1 MVHQFPFYR
10 QLESADCGSS
20 CLRIVSKFYGKK
32 HPANYLRDL
41 CHTTQQGVSL
51 LSISDAA
58 EAIGFRTSGLMLT
71 WKQLRDEAKIPC
83 IAHWNQHHFIVVYKV
98 SKKHVW
104 VSDPA
109 VGLIKYSTEK
119 FQKYWLSAT
128 DRDGQQRGT
137 VLLLEPTPEFYEI
150 DEKETKNLGFMY
162 LLRYMKSY
170 KRYIFQIILGLLTG
184 GFLSLILPFISQAI
198 VDEGIGTGN
207 LNFVVVM
214 LIAQVMI
221 IIGSTA
227 NNLIQSWLMLHMTAR
242 LSVSLISDFLHKL
255 MRLPIAFFDSRRIGD
270 ILQRIGDYGRVQSF
284 LTGSLLSITMALF
297 TLIVYGGIMMSYNL
311 KILLIFVLGSV
322 LYVSWV
328 LIFVRT
334 RRKLDYKRFQASAN
348 NQSNMVQLVSAMQEI
363 KLNHCEKQ
371 KRWEWER
378 IQAKLFKINI
388 SALALGQ
395 AQSIGGMFIDQTKNV
410 IISFLAAQAVI
421 NGDMTLG
428 MMTAVQYVI
437 GQLNAPVSEFISF
450 IQSTQDAKISLERL
464 NEIYSRDEEE
474 PSEKEL
480 IKDIPHDVTLELRHV
495 SFQYEG
501 KHSEMVLEDINL
513 IIPSN
518 KVTAIV
524 GTSGSG
530 KTTLLKMLLGFYPPS
545 EGEILLNGRRLQKY
559 SPSSWRDKCGVVMQ
573 EGFIFSD
580 TIANNIAVGD
590 ETPDMKRLMEAATAV
605 RMDSFIESL
614 PLGYKT
620 KVGIEGQGLSSGQ
633 KQRILIARAIYKQ
646 ADMLILDEATNSLDA
661 HNEKYIMNEL
671 KNIFKDK
678 TVIVVAHR
686 LSTVKDADNIIVL
699 ENGILKESGNH
710 ESLIQKKG
718 SYYKLIK
725 NQLELGN

>member
-1 MVHQFPFYR
+1 MAHQFPFYR

-214 LIAQVMI
+214 LIAQVII

-395 AQSIGGMFIDQTKNV
+395 AQSIGGVFIDQTKNV

-590 ETPDMKRLMEAATAV
+590 ETPDMKRLMEATTAV

>member
-1 MVHQFPFYR
+1 
-10 QLESADCGSS
+10 
-20 CLRIVSKFYGKK
+20 
-32 HPANYLRDL
+32 
-41 CHTTQQGVSL
+41 
-51 LSISDAA
+51 
-58 EAIGFRTSGLMLT
+58 
-71 WKQLRDEAKIPC
+71 
-83 IAHWNQHHFIVVYKV
+83 
-98 SKKHVW
+98 
-104 VSDPA
+104 
-109 VGLIKYSTEK
+109 
-119 FQKYWLSAT
+119 
-128 DRDGQQRGT
+128 
-137 VLLLEPTPEFYEI
+137 
-150 DEKETKNLGFMY
+150 
-162 LLRYMKSY
+162 
-170 KRYIFQIILGLLTG
+170 
-184 GFLSLILPFISQAI
+184 
-198 VDEGIGTGN
+198 
-207 LNFVVVM
+207 
-214 LIAQVMI
+214 
-221 IIGSTA
+221 
-227 NNLIQSWLMLHMTAR
+227 
-242 LSVSLISDFLHKL
+242 
-255 MRLPIAFFDSRRIGD
+255 
-270 ILQRIGDYGRVQSF
+270 
-284 LTGSLLSITMALF
+284 
-297 TLIVYGGIMMSYNL
+297 
-311 KILLIFVLGSV
+311 
-322 LYVSWV
+322 
-328 LIFVRT
+328 
-334 RRKLDYKRFQASAN
+334 
-348 NQSNMVQLVSAMQEI
+348 
-363 KLNHCEKQ
+363 
-371 KRWEWER
+371 
-378 IQAKLFKINI
+378 
-388 SALALGQ
+388 
-395 AQSIGGMFIDQTKNV
+395 
-410 IISFLAAQAVI
+410 
-421 NGDMTLG
+421 
-428 MMTAVQYVI
+428 
-437 GQLNAPVSEFISF
+437 
-450 IQSTQDAKISLERL
+450 
-464 NEIYSRDEEE
+464 
-474 PSEKEL
+474 
-480 IKDIPHDVTLELRHV
+480 
-495 SFQYEG
+495 
-501 KHSEMVLEDINL
+501 MVLEDINL

>member
-1 MVHQFPFYR
+1 MAHQFPFYR

-395 AQSIGGMFIDQTKNV
+395 AQSIGGVFIDQTKNV

-590 ETPDMKRLMEAATAV
+590 ETPDMKRLMEATTAV

>member
-1 MVHQFPFYR
+1 MAYQFPFYR

-284 LTGSLLSITMALF
+284 LTGSLLSIAMAFF

-395 AQSIGGMFIDQTKNV
+395 AQSIGGVFIDQTKNI

>member
-1 MVHQFPFYR
+1 MAHQFPFYR

-284 LTGSLLSITMALF
+284 LTGSLLSIAMALF

-395 AQSIGGMFIDQTKNV
+395 AQSIGGVFIDQTKNV

>member
-1 MVHQFPFYR
+1 
-10 QLESADCGSS
+10 
-20 CLRIVSKFYGKK
+20 
-32 HPANYLRDL
+32 
-41 CHTTQQGVSL
+41 
-51 LSISDAA
+51 
-58 EAIGFRTSGLMLT
+58 
-71 WKQLRDEAKIPC
+71 
-83 IAHWNQHHFIVVYKV
+83 
-98 SKKHVW
+98 
-104 VSDPA
+104 
-109 VGLIKYSTEK
+109 
-119 FQKYWLSAT
+119 
-128 DRDGQQRGT
+128 
-137 VLLLEPTPEFYEI
+137 
-150 DEKETKNLGFMY
+150 
-162 LLRYMKSY
+162 MKSY

-214 LIAQVMI
+214 LIAQVII

-395 AQSIGGMFIDQTKNV
+395 AQSIGGVFIDQTKNV

-590 ETPDMKRLMEAATAV
+590 ETPDMKRLMEATTAV

>member
-1 MVHQFPFYR
+1 MAYQFPFYR

-284 LTGSLLSITMALF
+284 LTGSLLSIAMAFF

-395 AQSIGGMFIDQTKNV
+395 AQSIGGVFIDQTKNI

-480 IKDIPHDVTLELRHV
+480 RDVL
-495 SFQYEG
+495 
-501 KHSEMVLEDINL
+501 
-513 IIPSN
+513 
-518 KVTAIV
+518 
-524 GTSGSG
+524 
-530 KTTLLKMLLGFYPPS
+530 
-545 EGEILLNGRRLQKY
+545 
-559 SPSSWRDKCGVVMQ
+559 
-573 EGFIFSD
+573 
-580 TIANNIAVGD
+580 
-590 ETPDMKRLMEAATAV
+590 
-605 RMDSFIESL
+605 
-614 PLGYKT
+614 
-620 KVGIEGQGLSSGQ
+620 
-633 KQRILIARAIYKQ
+633 
-646 ADMLILDEATNSLDA
+646 
-661 HNEKYIMNEL
+661 
-671 KNIFKDK
+671 
-678 TVIVVAHR
+678 
-686 LSTVKDADNIIVL
+686 
-699 ENGILKESGNH
+699 
-710 ESLIQKKG
+710 
-718 SYYKLIK
+718 
-725 NQLELGN
+725 